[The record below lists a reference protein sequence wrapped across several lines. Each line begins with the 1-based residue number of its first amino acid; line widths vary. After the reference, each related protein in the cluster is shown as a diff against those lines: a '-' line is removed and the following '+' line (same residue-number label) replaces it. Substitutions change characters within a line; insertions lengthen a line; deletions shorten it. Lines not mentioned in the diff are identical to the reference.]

1 MSGLIPWFRLE
12 GIPIPLPESVDIFGY
27 RASFPQDWSVQPFGI
42 LVAIGVMLG
51 ASLSERRGKA
61 VGIHPNAIA
70 SCVAHVLI
78 GGFVVGHVFDAI
90 AYHPEV
96 VAENPLFLLKIW
108 DGLSSFGGFLGAVI
122 GLVVYLKRFNV
133 DGRVI
138 GDPIAWAFPLGWMFG
153 RTGCFVV
160 HDHPGA
166 PTEFFLAVRDYQ
178 VGDPP
183 YVTRH
188 DMGLYEILWAAA
200 VMGLFVYLGQTP
212 RKRGFY
218 LGLLPILYAPFR
230 FGLDFLRATDLE
242 IGDARYFGLT
252 PGHYSAIVL
261 LVAGVLFLRWVETSP
276 EPTVP
281 DEIAWDPER
290 EAQLVSQAASAHA
303 AKETASVGETK
314 DAPSADP
321 PSASSS
327 SDSEPPVNDPLAETR
342 SKRPKKKR

>member
-1 MSGLIPWFRLE
+1 VSGLIPWFRLE
-12 GIPIPLPESVDIFGY
+12 GIPIPLPEHLDIFGF
-27 RASFPQDWSVQPFGI
+27 RASFPQDWSIQPFGV

-51 ASLSERRGKA
+51 ASLAERRGKA
-61 VGIHPNAIA
+61 VGIHPNAVA

-78 GGFVVGHVFDAI
+78 GGFVIGHMFDAI

-96 VAENPLFLLKIW
+96 VAENPLFLLRIW
-108 DGLSSFGGFLGAVI
+108 DGLSSFGGFLGAVT
-122 GLVVYLKRFNV
+122 GLVVYLKRYGV

-166 PTEFFLAVRDYQ
+166 PTDFFLGVRDYE
-178 VGDPP
+178 VGEPP

-188 DMGLYEILWAAA
+188 DMGLYEILWSAA
-200 VMGLFVYLGQTP
+200 VMGLFVYLSKTP

-218 LGLLPILYAPFR
+218 LGLLPILYAPVR

-242 IGDARYFGLT
+242 QGDARYFGLT

-261 LVAGVLFLRWVETSP
+261 LAAGVAFLRWVQTSP
-276 EPTVP
+276 EPGVP
-281 DEIAWDPER
+281 DSIAY
-290 EAQLVSQAASAHA
+290 EAEEARLQAATAGATPTKADAREDVPASDETSKVDA
-303 AKETASVGETK
+303 AKGESSTPEE
-314 DAPSADP
+314 APD
-321 PSASSS
+321 
-327 SDSEPPVNDPLAETR
+327 DR
-342 SKRPKKKR
+342 RPKKKKRG

>member
-12 GIPIPLPESVDIFGY
+12 GIPIPLPEHVDIFGY
-27 RASFPQDWSVQPFGI
+27 RASFPQDWSIQPFGI

-61 VGIHPNAIA
+61 VGVHPNAIA

-96 VAENPLFLLKIW
+96 VAENPLFLLRIW

-122 GLVVYLKRFNV
+122 GLVVYLKRFRV
-133 DGRVI
+133 DGRVV

-166 PTEFFLAVRDYQ
+166 RTDFFLAVRDYE

-183 YVTRH
+183 FVTRH
-188 DMGLYEILWAAA
+188 DMGLYEVIWAAA

-230 FGLDFLRATDLE
+230 FGLDFFRATDLE
-242 IGDARYFGLT
+242 VGDARYFGLT
-252 PGHYSAIVL
+252 PGHYAAVVL

-290 EAQLVSQAASAHA
+290 EAALAR
-303 AKETASVGETK
+303 KEAESKSSSESTEST
-314 DAPSADP
+314 
-321 PSASSS
+321 SASEST
-327 SDSEPPVNDPLAETR
+327 DTKAEPVSEPPASDPLAETR
-342 SKRPKKKR
+342 SKRAKKKR

>member
-12 GIPIPLPESVDIFGY
+12 GIPIPLPEHLDIFGF
-27 RASFPQDWSVQPFGI
+27 RASFPQDWSIQPFGV

-51 ASLSERRGKA
+51 ASLSERRGKE
-61 VGIHPNAIA
+61 VGIHPNAVA

-78 GGFVVGHVFDAI
+78 GGFVIGHVFDAI

-96 VAENPLFLLKIW
+96 VLENPIFLLRIW
-108 DGLSSFGGFLGAVI
+108 DGLSSFGGFLGAVT
-122 GLVVYLKRFNV
+122 GLFVYLKRYGV

-166 PTEFFLAVRDYQ
+166 PTDFFLGVRDYE
-178 VGDPP
+178 VGEPP

-188 DMGLYEILWAAA
+188 DMGLYEILWAAS
-200 VMGLFVYLGQTP
+200 VMGLFVYLSKTP

-218 LGLLPILYAPFR
+218 LGLLPILYAPVR

-242 IGDARYFGLT
+242 QGDARYFGLT

-261 LVAGVLFLRWVETSP
+261 LAAGVAFLRWVQTSP
-276 EPTVP
+276 EPGVP
-281 DEIAWDPER
+281 DSIAY
-290 EAQLVSQAASAHA
+290 EAEEARLQAANA
-303 AKETASVGETK
+303 AAGAPATNVSEGARDEASTDDAAESDASKTAA
-314 DAPSADP
+314 AP
-321 PSASSS
+321 
-327 SDSEPPVNDPLAETR
+327 EER
-342 SKRPKKKR
+342 RPKKKKKG

>member
-1 MSGLIPWFRLE
+1 VSGLIPWFRLE
-12 GIPIPLPESVDIFGY
+12 GIPIPLPEHLDLFGL
-27 RASFPQDWSVQPFGI
+27 RLSFPQDWAIQPFGV

-51 ASLSERRGKA
+51 ASLAERRGRT
-61 VGIHPNAIA
+61 VGIHPNAVA

-96 VAENPLFLLKIW
+96 VRENPIFLLRIW

-122 GLVVYLKRFNV
+122 GLYTYLKRFGV
-133 DGRVI
+133 DARVI

-166 PTEFFLAVRDYQ
+166 PTDFFLGVRDYE
-178 VGDPP
+178 VGAPP

-188 DMGLYEILWAAA
+188 DMGFYEMLWSAA
-200 VMGLFVYLGQTP
+200 VMGLFVYLGRTP
-212 RKRGFY
+212 RRRGFY
-218 LGLLPILYAPFR
+218 LGLLPILYAPIR

-242 IGDARYFGLT
+242 QGDPRYFGLT

-261 LVAGVLFLRWVETSP
+261 LAAGVAFLRWVQTSP
-276 EPTVP
+276 EPSVP
-281 DEIAWDPER
+281 DSIAY
-290 EAQLVSQAASAHA
+290 EAQEARLAAAGAAAAPRPDRPAASEDDDAREPAKKSEDADA
-303 AKETASVGETK
+303 AK
-314 DAPSADP
+314 
-321 PSASSS
+321 
-327 SDSEPPVNDPLAETR
+327 R
-342 SKRPKKKR
+342 

>member
-12 GIPIPLPESVDIFGY
+12 GIPIPLPEHLDIFGY
-27 RASFPQDWSVQPFGI
+27 RASFPQDWSIQPFGV

-61 VGIHPNAIA
+61 VGIHPNAVA

-78 GGFVVGHVFDAI
+78 GGFVIGHVFDAI

-96 VAENPLFLLKIW
+96 VLENPIFLLRIW
-108 DGLSSFGGFLGAVI
+108 DGLSSFGGFLGAVT
-122 GLVVYLKRFNV
+122 GLFVYLKRYGV

-153 RTGCFVV
+153 RPGCFVV

-166 PTEFFLAVRDYQ
+166 QTDFFLGVRDYE
-178 VGDPP
+178 VGEPP

-200 VMGLFVYLGQTP
+200 VMGLFVYLSKTP

-218 LGLLPILYAPFR
+218 LGLLPILYAPVR

-242 IGDARYFGLT
+242 QGDARYFGLT

-261 LVAGVLFLRWVETSP
+261 LAAGVAFLRWVQTSP
-276 EPTVP
+276 EPGVP
-281 DEIAWDPER
+281 DSIAF
-290 EAQLVSQAASAHA
+290 EAEEARLQAAAAAATSAA
-303 AKETASVGETK
+303 ETQ
-314 DAPSADP
+314 PSADRSEALEAKSEADESP
-321 PSASSS
+321 ASATKT
-327 SDSEPPVNDPLAETR
+327 EAAAEER
-342 SKRPKKKR
+342 RAKKKKKG